1 MPESVWCARSTGPT
15 LVLAV
20 WCARSV
26 VTFPPG
32 SFPVQP
38 TELCVP
44 DVVWHPPCAA
54 VIEIVSPLHIC
65 ASDGPSAAAPP
76 RALDPVPLRGI
87 AQPLVSCAY
96 ANRAFCMRVSFVSR
110 IVLSRVSGAPY
121 MSAACARRAS
131 QPAGRSAARLAP
143 CRLQCHGTAVCAVVS
158 ARRNLNVRPVHRAEL
173 APVCWPADCRVPT
186 YHVI

>member
-121 MSAACARRAS
+121 LSAACVLVAL
-131 QPAGRSAARLAP
+131 PNRLGAP
-143 CRLQCHGTAVCAVVS
+143 PLGSR
-158 ARRNLNVRPVHRAEL
+158 
-173 APVCWPADCRVPT
+173 PADCSVMARQCVLSCPPGAT
-186 YHVI
+186 